1 MISCGAD
8 KSIYFRTAQKVREWG
23 FPEGGSGGLGSLPF
37 PYLRLQEVNAGLSGP
52 GVAFGHWVC
61 PHAALLQSGD
71 GVQFTRTHH
80 VVRKTTLYDM
90 DVEPSWKY
98 TAIGCQDR
106 NIRWASPSQTI

>member
-1 MISCGAD
+1 M
-8 KSIYFRTAQKVREWG
+8 
-23 FPEGGSGGLGSLPF
+23 GLLGCLGVSLPICC
-37 PYLRLQEVNAGLSGP
+37 S
-52 GVAFGHWVC
+52 
-61 PHAALLQSGD
+61 LQSGD

-106 NIRWASPSQTI
+106 NIRWDSPSQAFLPSCLFVQAFYSLASPKRW

>member
-1 MISCGAD
+1 MRGGVTTIPLPEVTRGEG
-8 KSIYFRTAQKVREWG
+8 KQKQGSWGLVRHLG
-23 FPEGGSGGLGSLPF
+23 VGSP
-37 PYLRLQEVNAGLSGP
+37 P
-52 GVAFGHWVC
+52 
-61 PHAALLQSGD
+61 LQSGD

-106 NIRWASPSQTI
+106 NIRWASLSQARGGQLTGVYLLVQDFVPLEPTE

>member
-1 MISCGAD
+1 MRS
-8 KSIYFRTAQKVREWG
+8 
-23 FPEGGSGGLGSLPF
+23 
-37 PYLRLQEVNAGLSGP
+37 
-52 GVAFGHWVC
+52 
-61 PHAALLQSGD
+61 LLQSGE

-106 NIRWASPSQTI
+106 NIRWVFLLRLLYTLIFTLFCGEKMGTCYGKHAGIRTTFRSGFLLTITWVLEVRLEPSGLPAGTFTF